1 MRSKTMRNKPRVL
14 TVSVLSSVLIAASA
28 WAADSSGE
36 PERESGARNPL
47 NNVYFGEQHL
57 HTADSPDAFAMGTRN
72 SQDDAYRFCK
82 GEAIKKSTGGGYT
95 VQKKTPYDWCAVT
108 DHAVMMGLLPMALD
122 TSSPLYKTKVAEL
135 VRSGTPKDMDAAFGI
150 IMASVQQGHPPAGF
164 DDMALQRSA
173 WENKKKNTNKHND
186 PGKFTTLIAFEWT
199 SIPYGQNLHRN
210 VFFRDD
216 EGPEMPFSTLDSD
229 RAEDLWTYLD
239 VQRTAGHEVFAIPH
253 NSNVSNGLMFPTVNS
268 YGQPIDKA
276 WIERRAKH
284 EVAVEILQ
292 TKGQSDAHP
301 ALSPNDE
308 FADFETGFK
317 HMLGTGGVVGRIDN
331 SYVRNALIDGVGWQE
346 YLGVNPHKFGIVAGA
361 DAHTAFSDNEEFNYT
376 GVHGINDATP
386 KTRLSGAGQTAGEA
400 AIVFGTP
407 GATGVWA
414 PENTRTEIF
423 DAIKRKETFGTSGP
437 LIRLRFF
444 GSWDYDEDLVKDKN
458 FVKKA
463 YAGGVPMGSDLPP
476 KPKRAKAPTFAVWA
490 LKDPNSGNLDRIQII
505 KGWYKNGYPWE
516 QVYDVA
522 WSDGRK
528 PAGAGGEVVRIVTT
542 DGVNTSTIYHTVP
555 AGKLPPVG
563 NTVDVKNATYT
574 NTIGDTQ
581 LSAVWTDPD
590 FDPSQ
595 HAVYYVRVLEI
606 PTPRWSTYDAK
617 ELGIP
622 APAMVPATIQERAW
636 ASPIWYT
643 PDPSVATK
651 AMSYPGL
658 RNYLTE

>member
-1 MRSKTMRNKPRVL
+1 MRAKLFIAMTAL
-14 TVSVLSSVLIAASA
+14 LAVSVSS
-28 WAADSSGE
+28 ADSIGE
-36 PERESGARNPL
+36 PGRDSKKANPL

-57 HTADSPDAFAMGTRN
+57 HTQDSPDAFAMGTTN
-72 SQDDAYRFCK
+72 SQDDAFRFCK

-108 DHAVMMGLLPMALD
+108 DHAVMMGLLPMTLD
-122 TSSPLYKTKVAEL
+122 NSSPLYKTKVAEL
-135 VRSGTPKDMDAAFGI
+135 IRSGTPENMDAAFGI
-150 IMASVQQGHPPAGF
+150 IMTDVQKGAPPPGF
-164 DDMALQRSA
+164 DDKALQRSA
-173 WENKKKNTNKHND
+173 WAAKKKNMNKHND

-199 SIPYGQNLHRN
+199 SIPFGQNLHRN

-216 EGPEMPFSTLDSD
+216 TGPDSVFSTLDSD
-229 RAEDLWTYLD
+229 RAEDLWTYLE
-239 VQRTAGHEVFAIPH
+239 VQRNNGHEVFAIPH
-253 NSNVSNGLMFPTVNS
+253 NSNVSNSLMFPTVNS
-268 YGQPIDKA
+268 YGQPINLA
-276 WIERRAKH
+276 WIKRRAAN

-301 ALSPNDE
+301 ALSPHDE

-317 HMLGTGGVVGRIDN
+317 HMLGTGGVVSKIDY

-346 YLGVNPHKFGIVAGA
+346 YLGANPHKFGIVAGA

-376 GVHGINDATP
+376 GVHGVNDATA

-400 AIVFGTP
+400 AIEFGTP

-414 PENTRTEIF
+414 PENTRPEIF

-437 LIRLRFF
+437 LIRVRFF
-444 GSWDYDEDLVKDKN
+444 GGWDYGQNLDKDAD

-463 YAGGVPMGSDLPP
+463 YAGGVPMGGDLPA
-476 KPKRAKAPTFAVWA
+476 KPASAKAPTFAVWA
-490 LKDPNSGNLDRIQII
+490 MKDPDSGNLDRVQII

-516 QVYDVA
+516 QIYDVA

-528 PAGAGGEVVRIVTT
+528 QAGADGEFVRIVST
-542 DGVNTSTIYHTVP
+542 DGVRTSTVYHKVP
-555 AGKLPPVG
+555 PGGLPPVA
-563 NTVDVKNATYT
+563 NTVDVKNASYT
-574 NTIGDTQ
+574 NTIGDNM
-581 LSAVWTDPD
+581 LSATWTDPD

-617 ELGIP
+617 ALGVPPP
-622 APAMVPATIQERAW
+622 ANVPATSQERAW
-636 ASPIWYT
+636 SSPIWYT
-643 PDPSVATK
+643 PDPSVAKK
-651 AMSYPGL
+651 APSYPGL
-658 RNYLTE
+658 RNFLPE